1 MISFRANGRDSP
13 LFIFS
18 FLLFFY
24 PLFSRPFYYVS
35 PSFVHRYSIVSPSFR
50 WTNDGVTMEYRW
62 SNLGEKAKNQGSFY
76 EI

>member
-18 FLLFFY
+18 FLLFIFIHSF
-24 PLFSRPFYYVS
+24 PAHALMFLHRLSIVT
-35 PSFVHRYSIVSPSFR
+35 PSLVHR
-50 WTNDGVTMEYRW
+50 NDGLTMEYRW